1 MARLKWTPSLGILV
15 LAFALAALG
24 CAKKQTASET
34 STDSLLASSPQEN
47 PPGNMNPQTGYQPAP
62 GQPSQPARTTTTTH
76 HTSSPSPAAGPTRTI
91 PSGTPISVSV
101 ETGISSENAN
111 VGDSWTGTVK
121 QSVMVD
127 GRTLIPAGSTVT
139 GTVSGV
145 RAAHKG
151 ERAMLDLALSGVD
164 VDGHTYHVHGGT
176 EAIEAGSTRARN
188 LGAVA
193 AGAGAGAL
201 IGKAVGG
208 GGKGALIGGLIGAG
222 AATGAVAAS
231 KGYQVVLKPGT
242 TIDFTTSGPVAVRI

>member
-1 MARLKWTPSLGILV
+1 MARLKWTPQLGFLV

-24 CAKKQTASET
+24 CAKKQQTASET
-34 STDSLLASSPQEN
+34 STDSLLASNPQES
-47 PPGNMNPQTGYQPAP
+47 PSGNINPQTGYQAAP
-62 GQPSQPARTTTTTH
+62 GQPAPPPRSTGGAH
-76 HTSSPSPAAGPTRTI
+76 HTSSAPAAAPTRTI

-101 ETGISSENAN
+101 QTGMSSENAN
-111 VGDSWTGTVK
+111 VGDSWTGTVR
-121 QSVMVD
+121 QSVVVD
-127 GRTLIPAGSTVT
+127 GRTLIPAGSSVT
-139 GTVSGV
+139 GTVSSV
-145 RAAHKG
+145 RSAHKG
-151 ERAMLDLALSGVD
+151 DRAMLDLALSRVD
-164 VDGHTYHVHGGT
+164 VDGRTYHVHGGT

-231 KGYQVVLKPGT
+231 KGYEVVLKPGT

>member
-1 MARLKWTPSLGILV
+1 MG
-15 LAFALAALG
+15 ALG

-34 STDSLLASSPQEN
+34 STDSLLANNPQEN
-47 PPGNMNPQTGYQPAP
+47 QQGNLNPQTGYQPEP
-62 GQPSQPARTTTTTH
+62 GQPSQPGRTTTTTH
-76 HTSSPSPAAGPTRTI
+76 HTSSPAPAPTRTI
-91 PSGTPISVSV
+91 PSGTPIAVSV
-101 ETGISSENAN
+101 QTGISSESAN
-111 VGDSWTGTVK
+111 VGDTWTGTVQ
-121 QSVMVD
+121 QSVVVD

-151 ERAMLDLALSGVD
+151 DRAMLDLALSRVEA
-164 VDGHTYHVHGGT
+164 DGRTYHVLGGT
-176 EAIEAGSTRARN
+176 EAIVAGSTRARN

-201 IGKAVGG
+201 IGKAIGG
-208 GGKGALIGGLIGAG
+208 SGKGALIGGLIGAG

>member
-15 LAFALAALG
+15 LVFALAAIG

-47 PPGNMNPQTGYQPAP
+47 PPGNLNPQTGYEPAP
-62 GQPSQPARTTTTTH
+62 NQPSSPNRSTTTH
-76 HTSSPSPAAGPTRTI
+76 QTGSPAPAPTRTI

-101 ETGISSENAN
+101 QTGISSENAN
-111 VGDSWTGTVK
+111 VGDTWTGTVQ
-121 QSVMVD
+121 QSVVVD

-139 GTVSGV
+139 GTVSSV

-151 ERAMLDLALSGVD
+151 DRAMLDLALSRVEVEGR
-164 VDGHTYHVHGGT
+164 TYQVHGGT
-176 EAIEAGSTRARN
+176 EAIVAGSTRARN

-242 TIDFTTSGPVAVRI
+242 AIDFTTSGPVAVRI

>member
-1 MARLKWTPSLGILV
+1 MARLKWTPSMGILV
-15 LAFALAALG
+15 LAFALAAFG

-34 STDSLLASSPQEN
+34 STDSLLASNPQESQQ
-47 PPGNMNPQTGYQPAP
+47 GNMNPQTGYQPGP
-62 GQPSQPARTTTTTH
+62 GQPAQPTRSTNITH
-76 HTSSPSPAAGPTRTI
+76 HTSAPAPAAPTRTI

-111 VGDSWTGTVK
+111 VGDSWTGTVR
-121 QSVMVD
+121 QSVVVD

-151 ERAMLDLALSGVD
+151 ERAMLDLALSRVD

-208 GGKGALIGGLIGAG
+208 SGKGALIGGLIGAG

>member
-1 MARLKWTPSLGILV
+1 MARRKWTPSLGILV
-15 LAFALAALG
+15 LAFALAAIG

-34 STDSLLASSPQEN
+34 STDSLLATSPQEN
-47 PPGNMNPQTGYQPAP
+47 PPGNMNPQTGYEPAP
-62 GQPSQPARTTTTTH
+62 NQPSSPSHSTTTR
-76 HTSSPSPAAGPTRTI
+76 HTSSPAPSAPSRTI

-101 ETGISSENAN
+101 QTGISSENAN
-111 VGDSWTGTVK
+111 VGDTWTGTV
-121 QSVMVD
+121 QQAVVVD
-127 GRTLIPAGSTVT
+127 GRTLIPAGSTVS

-145 RAAHKG
+145 RAAQKG
-151 ERAMLDLALSGVD
+151 DRAMLDLALSGVE
-164 VDGHTYHVHGGT
+164 VDGRTYHVHGGT
-176 EAIEAGSTRARN
+176 EAIVAGSTRARN